1 MQLWD
6 FFIGTRARV
15 RNSHGERAISVRA
28 TEVLLYCFFGYKMED
43 FHSNLPSKTIIQNKD
58 PSYKMDLD
66 FLIVL
71 EETNLDVC
79 PEKKIRIRHTFFSL
93 SLCYWN
99 GPPVCV
105 NALCLR
111 NDIRVVN
118 TFITAMY
125 GVMNYSLL
133 MPVLVAFY
141 AKLNEIQ
148 K

>member
-43 FHSNLPSKTIIQNKD
+43 FHSNFPSKTIIQNKD
-58 PSYKMDLD
+58 LSYKTDLD

-79 PEKKIRIRHTFFSL
+79 PEKKLRIRHTFF
-93 SLCYWN
+93 
-99 GPPVCV
+99 
-105 NALCLR
+105 
-111 NDIRVVN
+111 
-118 TFITAMY
+118 
-125 GVMNYSLL
+125 YSS
-133 MPVLVAFY
+133 
-141 AKLNEIQ
+141 
-148 K
+148 